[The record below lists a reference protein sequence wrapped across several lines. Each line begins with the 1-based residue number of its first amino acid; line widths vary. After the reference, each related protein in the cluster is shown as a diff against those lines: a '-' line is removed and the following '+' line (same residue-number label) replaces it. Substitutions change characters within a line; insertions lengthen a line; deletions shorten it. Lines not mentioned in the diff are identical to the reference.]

1 MFSKLKHVKTNFCCF
16 LGVKRS
22 ENILKIME
30 EGSNW
35 GTFGLV
41 SAIKKWSIDK
51 VRRTAEEKESHS
63 YESRNSAKVNVKF
76 LSDDDSYDEEG
87 NISENILFSCDCE

>member
-1 MFSKLKHVKTNFCCF
+1 
-16 LGVKRS
+16 
-22 ENILKIME
+22 ME

-76 LSDDDSYDEEG
+76 LSDDDS
-87 NISENILFSCDCE
+87 

>member
-1 MFSKLKHVKTNFCCF
+1 
-16 LGVKRS
+16 
-22 ENILKIME
+22 ME

-51 VRRTAEEKESHS
+51 VRRTAAEKESHS
-63 YESRNSAKVNVKF
+63 YESRNSAKVMLNF
-76 LSDDDSYDEEG
+76 
-87 NISENILFSCDCE
+87 